1 MVRMKGVTEGVER
14 NGVLPSGDNVTLS
27 FMQYTQPT
35 EFLFED
41 TDSQHLSLQQ
51 LICNSIMLSPEDM
64 RRDLCANIVLC
75 GGNTTFPG
83 LLERLSTELELLNI
97 GYPITLVHASS
108 SSTNVQNLIPWC
120 SGSKFITTDFAS
132 DR

>member
-1 MVRMKGVTEGVER
+1 MVRMKGATEGVDR

-27 FMQYTQPT
+27 FIQYTQPT

-41 TDSQHLSLQQ
+41 VDNQHLSLQQ
-51 LICNSIMLSPEDM
+51 LIYNSIMISPEEM

-97 GYPITLVHASS
+97 GYPVVIKHASS
-108 SSTNVQNLIPWC
+108 SSTDVQNLIPWC